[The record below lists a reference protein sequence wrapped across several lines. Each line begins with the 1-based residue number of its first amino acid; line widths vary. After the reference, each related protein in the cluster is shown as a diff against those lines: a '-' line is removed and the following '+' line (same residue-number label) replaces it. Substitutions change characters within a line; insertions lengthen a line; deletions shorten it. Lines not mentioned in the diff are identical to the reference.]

1 MQTACSVGRGLSHG
15 AWRVALTMAEVQVYE
30 QIKPD
35 SMFGRQ
41 MIRNLEER
49 GAPLY
54 GVHATPTLEAHM
66 ERLTSCGFQRAFA
79 EDLLTLYRSCL
90 DPADRS
96 RIEGI
101 EMFDEFE
108 EWHLIMSHYCVA
120 IGVNDRAAVLQD
132 YQFRRTEEAQPGGL
146 QAVGIPV
153 RRGLPN
159 AD

>member
-1 MQTACSVGRGLSHG
+1 M
-15 AWRVALTMAEVQVYE
+15 YE

-54 GVHATPTLEAHM
+54 GAHCTPTLEAHQ
-66 ERLTSCGFQRAFA
+66 ERLLSCGWRRSFA
-79 EDLLTLYRSCL
+79 EDMLTLYRDML
-90 DPADRS
+90 DPRDRM
-96 RIEGI
+96 RVEGI

-108 EWHLIMSHYCVA
+108 EWHLIMSHYCVSV
-120 IGVNDRAAVLQD
+120 GVKDKLGVLHDFAFKLDKAQHAVPHPANIEAHPAVLNEAG
-132 YQFRRTEEAQPGGL
+132 FPTRRP
-146 QAVGIPV
+146 
-153 RRGLPN
+153 LPN